1 MYDAQINEYIGSG
14 QAKKLT
20 KQKALKPSEVIKYL
34 LHYGVLVVNKFGKA
48 RIVFDAFAKHQ
59 NIWFNDNLLPESD
72 LLNNLVLVLV
82 KFPHREYAAM
92 TDIKGMFHQVNVK
105 S

>member
-1 MYDAQINEYIGSG
+1 MYHAQINEYIGSG

-59 NIWFNDNLLPESD
+59 NI
-72 LLNNLVLVLV
+72 
-82 KFPHREYAAM
+82 
-92 TDIKGMFHQVNVK
+92 
-105 S
+105 